1 MNKQTIIKAGALVFL
16 LTIICSSA
24 LTLFLVY
31 TMPLENSSDT
41 QQHQPDLT
49 KLSVGD
55 LVFRMG
61 TVTDSKVIAYA
72 SDSRYSHIGV
82 VVETTP
88 QIMVVHATTSDHE
101 ETPDQVL
108 YSPISDFWSYEQAQ
122 AGAAAR
128 ISFLSDDEKQQL
140 AQALKTHI
148 GEKFLLDTRENPHL
162 YCSTLIYDELV
173 KIHPE
178 FSLEWKKIELPVVRG
193 EYLFPQNFL
202 DDKAIIMTDEF
213 TFTKK

>member
-1 MNKQTIIKAGALVFL
+1 MNKQTIIKAGALTFL
-16 LTIICSSA
+16 LAMICSAA
-24 LTLFLVY
+24 LTLFFVY
-31 TMPLENSSDT
+31 TLPVENSSDT
-41 QQHQPDLT
+41 EQHQPDLT
-49 KLSVGD
+49 KLSIGD

-108 YSPISDFWSYEQAQ
+108 YSPISDFWSEEQALS
-122 AGAAAR
+122 GAAAK
-128 ISFLSDDEKQQL
+128 ISFLSEDEKLRL
-140 AQALKTHI
+140 AQALKKHI

-162 YCSTLIYDELV
+162 YCSTLIYDEIV

-202 DDKAIIMTDEF
+202 DYKEIIKTDEF
-213 TFTKK
+213 IFTKK